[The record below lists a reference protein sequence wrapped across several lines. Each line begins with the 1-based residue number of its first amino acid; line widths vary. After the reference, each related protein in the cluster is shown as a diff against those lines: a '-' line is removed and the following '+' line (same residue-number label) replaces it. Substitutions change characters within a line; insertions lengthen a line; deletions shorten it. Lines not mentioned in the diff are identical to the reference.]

1 MIRLSLA
8 LLAVVFLAGC
18 AGSAGTAGS
27 SAPQAD
33 NSSSASAPAAAAA
46 PAPAATTSAPRG
58 KVHKLASGLVYE
70 DVIVGNG
77 KMADPGLEVSVD
89 YRGTLAD
96 GTPVDNSYDR
106 GRPYTFTLGAGRVV
120 AGWDE
125 GIKGMRV
132 GGKRKLTIPPDM
144 GYGAEGR
151 PPVVPPNSVL
161 LFEVVLVSV
170 R

>member
-18 AGSAGTAGS
+18 AGSAGS
-27 SAPQAD
+27 NAPQAD
-33 NSSSASAPAAAAA
+33 SSSSASAPAAAAA
-46 PAPAATTSAPRG
+46 PEAAATTSAPRG

-70 DVIVGNG
+70 DLIVGNG
-77 KMADPGLEVSVD
+77 KMADPGLQVSVD

-106 GRPYTFTLGAGRVV
+106 GRPYTFTLGAGQVV

-161 LFEVVLVSV
+161 LFEVVLVAV

>member
-1 MIRLSLA
+1 MIRFALA

-18 AGSAGTAGS
+18 AGSAGS
-27 SAPQAD
+27 KAPQAD
-33 NSSSASAPAAAAA
+33 SSSSAPAPDAAAAA
-46 PAPAATTSAPRG
+46 PRT

-70 DVIVGNG
+70 DLIIGNG

-96 GTPVDNSYDR
+96 GTPFDNSYDR
-106 GRPYTFTLGAGRVV
+106 GRPYTFTLGAGQVV
-120 AGWDE
+120 AGWDQ

-132 GGKRKLTIPPDM
+132 GGKRKLIIPPDM

-151 PPVVPPNSVL
+151 PPVIPPNSVL
-161 LFEVVLVSV
+161 LFEVVLVAV